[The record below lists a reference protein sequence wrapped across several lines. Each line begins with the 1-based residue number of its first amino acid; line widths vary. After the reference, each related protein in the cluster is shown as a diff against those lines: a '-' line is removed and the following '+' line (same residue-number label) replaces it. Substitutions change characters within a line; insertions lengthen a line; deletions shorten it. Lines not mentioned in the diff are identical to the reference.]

1 MEYSIFIDESG
12 EREYGDKT
20 SAYFVYNGI
29 VIKKKDIAAIEEDVR
44 KIKRAFFDDE
54 NVEFK
59 SNWFRI
65 PRERRKRYL
74 EPYELTETELRIITK
89 EIYRVILEAPI
100 TIIASVIDKKLMIAK
115 YKERAFNPSSFA
127 YELLMER
134 FQFYLK
140 SVDGYGKVV
149 MDDISGKTPK
159 GHHYKQLIN
168 KLHSQIYS
176 FGTTIQKLKIDRV
189 PKPPSFWPST
199 KSNLLQLTDF
209 CAYNV
214 FRQFRNYGKEW
225 NDPRTKVLPLYAH
238 LKLIIDKYHQG
249 PGSQLRGYG
258 IVRFPEEKGIN
269 WQIKK

>member
-1 MEYSIFIDESG
+1 M
-12 EREYGDKT
+12 
-20 SAYFVYNGI
+20 
-29 VIKKKDIAAIEEDVR
+29 R

-65 PRERRKRYL
+65 PKERRKRYL
-74 EPYELTETELRIITK
+74 EHYGLTETELRIITK

-140 SVDGYGKVV
+140 SVDGYGKVI

-189 PKPPSFWPST
+189 PKPPSFGR
-199 KSNLLQLTDF
+199 LLKATYCNSLTF
-209 CAYNV
+209 A
-214 FRQFRNYGKEW
+214 
-225 NDPRTKVLPLYAH
+225 
-238 LKLIIDKYHQG
+238 LIMFFANFVIMEKNG
-249 PGSQLRGYG
+249 M
-258 IVRFPEEKGIN
+258 IPERKFYLCMPT
-269 WQIKK
+269 